1 MLSFLSL
8 FSIPV
13 LAVII
18 LIDYL
23 GNDIPSKPLS
33 KYRSSVFG
41 PPSVACWKLATSSG
55 VIASSQCM
63 HGGHSLDGQ
72 VTLRSMPRH
81 FVVGGARNGWIA
93 WCSSPPSFLP
103 INPWRMGVADAK
115 NGRAPV
121 PGEFSP
127 AGAAGWLRN
136 EASGAADNSRCFVL
150 LVPAFADARRR
161 AYATPSPQPP
171 GWVRRSR
178 RPGSPPS
185 PAWLRPPGPAADR
198 RGLGQE

>member
-1 MLSFLSL
+1 MDGLHGVHRPRL
-8 FSIPV
+8 FYPSIRGEWGLLTPKM
-13 LAVII
+13 A
-18 LIDYL
+18 
-23 GNDIPSKPLS
+23 G
-33 KYRSSVFG
+33 
-41 PPSVACWKLATSSG
+41 
-55 VIASSQCM
+55 
-63 HGGHSLDGQ
+63 
-72 VTLRSMPRH
+72 
-81 FVVGGARNGWIA
+81 
-93 WCSSPPSFLP
+93 
-103 INPWRMGVADAK
+103 
-115 NGRAPV
+115 APV

-185 PAWLRPPGPAADR
+185 PAWLRPPGPVR
-198 RGLGQE
+198 RPARSWAWE